1 MTKKLIS
8 LDAYQEFV
16 GDTTSIYS
24 SNSEEF
30 INKMNELA
38 RKEPED
44 NVNGV
49 GVDMNRLLTA
59 AIGLTAEGGEFAE
72 IVKKIAFQGK
82 PYNDQSRIH
91 MIKEMGD
98 VMWYIAQGCIALG
111 TNLDEVLEM
120 NVEKLTSRYP
130 EGAFRVFRSENRQEG
145 DI

>member
-8 LDAYQEFV
+8 LDAYQQFV

-24 SNSEEF
+24 SNPEEF
-30 INKMNELA
+30 VNKVNELS
-38 RKEPED
+38 RKLPED
-44 NVNGV
+44 NVNGT
-49 GVDMNRLLTA
+49 GVDLNRLLTA

-82 PYNDQSRIH
+82 HYNDQSRIH

-111 TNLDEVLEM
+111 TNLEEVLET
-120 NVEKLTSRYP
+120 NVDKLTARYP
-130 EGAFRVFRSENRQEG
+130 EGEFRVFRSENRQEG

>member
-8 LDAYQEFV
+8 LDAYQQFV

-24 SNSEEF
+24 SNPEEF
-30 INKMNELA
+30 VNKVNELS
-38 RKEPED
+38 RKVPED
-44 NVNGV
+44 NVNGT
-49 GVDMNRLLTA
+49 GVDLNQLLTA
-59 AIGLTAEGGEFAE
+59 AIGITAEGGEFAE
-72 IVKKIAFQGK
+72 IVKKISFQGK
-82 PYNDQSRIH
+82 PYNEQSRTH

-111 TNLDEVLEM
+111 TNLEEVLEM

>member
-1 MTKKLIS
+1 MSKKLIS

-16 GDTTSIYS
+16 GDTTSVYS
-24 SNSEEF
+24 SNPEEF
-30 INKMNELA
+30 INKVNELS
-38 RKEPED
+38 RKEPD
-44 NVNGV
+44 DHKNAV

-59 AIGLTAEGGEFAE
+59 AIGITAEGGEFAE

-82 PYNDQSRIH
+82 PYNEQSRIH

-111 TNLDEVLEM
+111 TNLEEVLEV
-120 NVEKLTSRYP
+120 NVDKLTSRYP
-130 EGAFRVFRSENRQEG
+130 EGAFRVFRSENREEG